1 MVEISSKPESMTA
14 ADQES
19 CREEMERILS
29 SKTFAKAPRLC
40 SLFDY
45 ICRHSLQGHLEDLT
59 EQQIGIH
66 VFHRLP
72 GYNSAEDTIV
82 RGTARYLRQRLDL
95 YYQEEGQTDAV
106 RITVPKGSYVGHF
119 RVAEPSPSPEL
130 GTLATAST
138 PALPPA
144 ASSNAGVDAW
154 VQGAWLQDAKPG
166 VVPRHSGWPRSAWIT
181 TALLLLIAAA
191 SLVTGLRSRPTRN
204 TAKDSGPEILWRM
217 LFTPGRKTL
226 IVPGDASLD
235 VFTSFD
241 QRRVTLPEY
250 TEQYYQSQASPRSS
264 PTNGD
269 VPLSKRS
276 VTPMADLRLV
286 SELVRVPQ
294 RIGLPEAEE
303 WTEIRY
309 ARDMAAGDLRNSNL
323 ILIGS
328 ETFNPWVTLYQP
340 SLDFNVHWD
349 FTRNTYTVS
358 NKAPRAG
365 EPASYTYDPKSGSLG
380 ALSAIAFV
388 ENTQGRGNV
397 LLVQGTSMGTT
408 YGALNFLLNEHLWK
422 PVVQAATDSSGH
434 LRNFEVVLQNDF
446 IRGGVSNT
454 RILTIH
460 VHDRN

>member
-1 MVEISSKPESMTA
+1 MVEVSSKSDGMTA
-14 ADQES
+14 VNQEA
-19 CREEMERILS
+19 CREEIKRVLS
-29 SKTFAKAPRLC
+29 SGTFAKAPRLC
-40 SLFDY
+40 SLLDY
-45 ICRHSLQGHLEDLT
+45 ICQHSIRGHLEDLT

-95 YYQEEGQTDAV
+95 FYQDEGQRDAV
-106 RITVPKGSYVGHF
+106 RITVPKGSYVAHF
-119 RVAEPSPSPEL
+119 EMIEANPSPEL
-130 GTLATAST
+130 ENLVTAPTS
-138 PALPPA
+138 ALPP
-144 ASSNAGVDAW
+144 SPNAGADRW
-154 VQGAWLQDAKPG
+154 SQKITPG
-166 VVPRHSGWPRSAWIT
+166 SGLRHSGWPRSALMVT
-181 TALLLLIAAA
+181 VVLLLLTVA
-191 SLVTGLRSRPTRN
+191 SLLIALRSRVTKN
-204 TAKDSGPEILWRM
+204 VAKNSGPEILWRM

-241 QRRVTLPEY
+241 QRRITLPEY

-269 VPLSKRS
+269 VPLPKRS

-286 SELVRVPQ
+286 SELMRVPQ
-294 RIGLPEAEE
+294 HIGLPDAEE

-349 FTRNTYTVS
+349 FTHNTYTMS
-358 NKAPRAG
+358 NKAPRG
-365 EPASYTYDPKSGSLG
+365 SEPAVYTYDPKSGSLG

-388 ENTQGRGNV
+388 ENTQGQGNV

-460 VHDRN
+460 VHDRS